1 MATFFVILLKNVHFE
16 KSLINKSTFKKSS
29 SKAMQETTLT
39 PIIKLFPKIFIIPES
54 ASVWYFRKNK
64 PMQPI
69 KNVIINWLIPL
80 NMDIEMALILFSFA
94 TNNIRPPY
102 SPMRLGVII
111 VILHPAKTALKALL
125 NDILSNG
132 FINFFH
138 FIVSSPQFIN
148 IRKKTNQKNA
158 ECQLLL
164 ILSQLE

>member
-1 MATFFVILLKNVHFE
+1 
-16 KSLINKSTFKKSS
+16 
-29 SKAMQETTLT
+29 
-39 PIIKLFPKIFIIPES
+39 
-54 ASVWYFRKNK
+54 
-64 PMQPI
+64 
-69 KNVIINWLIPL
+69 
-80 NMDIEMALILFSFA
+80 MDIEMALILFSFA

-111 VILHPAKTALKALL
+111 VILHPAKTALNALL
-125 NDILSNG
+125 NEIVSNG
-132 FINFFH
+132 RIIFSH